1 MHTPMP
7 RLYSEVRLDGEI
19 FRVQEITSSKALKLE
34 RISDRKVVQ
43 VPRKKFNVL
52 CKQKRLV
59 PIRSIA
65 QRPNQASVTST
76 APDSPTDADT
86 PCRERT

>member
-7 RLYSEVRLDGEI
+7 RLFSEVRLDGEV
-19 FRVQEITSSKALKLE
+19 FRVQEITSTKALKLE
-34 RISDRKVVQ
+34 RISDRKKVE

-59 PIRSIA
+59 PIHSIG
-65 QRPNQASVTST
+65 QHPNQASVTST
-76 APDSPTDADT
+76 APDSQDDT
-86 PCRERT
+86 EGPCRQRA